1 MRSHA
6 DYEAEARRMT
16 TVPRVTCVACTR
28 EVVPSNAEP
37 VTRRLDGAYDWVCK
51 RCWRDWGLYLYAKRV
66 EPAE

>member
-1 MRSHA
+1 
-6 DYEAEARRMT
+6 MT